1 MSSETLILNATAM
14 VLPVLL
20 AITLHEA
27 AHGYVARAFGDDTAE
42 RHGRISLN
50 PLRHIDRF
58 GTIILP
64 AMLLLLSGGRMMLGY
79 AKPVPVVAQRLRNPR
94 RDMIWVAAAG
104 PGINIVMAVS
114 AALLLNLVP
123 PAPHLAVH
131 WLALNLQFAVW
142 FNVLLAVFNML
153 PILPLDGGRVLAGL
167 LPVPLAMRF
176 AGLEKF
182 GFLLIIGVVFLL
194 PFIGRELGMDLNVF
208 QWIVVAP
215 AQAVSD
221 HIFRLAAL

>member
-1 MSSETLILNATAM
+1 MSSETMILNATAM
-14 VLPVLL
+14 LLPVLL

-42 RHGRISLN
+42 RQGRISLN

-104 PGINIVMAVS
+104 PGINLVLAVS
-114 AALLLNLVP
+114 AALLLNLIP
-123 PAPHLAVH
+123 STPHLAVH
-131 WLALNLQFAVW
+131 WIALNLQFAVW

-167 LPVPLAMRF
+167 LPVPLAQRF
-176 AGLEKF
+176 ARLERF
-182 GFLLIIGVVFLL
+182 GFLLIIGAVFLL
-194 PFIGRELGMDLNVF
+194 PVIGRELGMDLNVF

-215 AQAVSD
+215 AEAVSH